1 MVKYIHKEF
10 VSMLHKVDW
19 MDEAT
24 KSRAIEK
31 AKGIKTRIGYAP
43 EILNSTR
50 VMELF
55 HGVSLY
61 SIKLILNHLLTYL
74 LCFFLF
80 K

>member
-1 MVKYIHKEF
+1 MVKYIHQEF

-19 MDEAT
+19 MDAAT

-43 EILNSTR
+43 EILNSSR

-55 HGVSLY
+55 TGVSC
-61 SIKLILNHLLTYL
+61 I
-74 LCFFLF
+74 
-80 K
+80 